1 LSSNRNNNATEFLRE
16 QKRQTV
22 RNFIKRQYNNKI
34 LHRRYYMNFREK
46 IYVKKSRIRK
56 AVEREN
62 TLKGGVVQR
71 ATKS

>member
-1 LSSNRNNNATEFLRE
+1 
-16 QKRQTV
+16 
-22 RNFIKRQYNNKI
+22 
-34 LHRRYYMNFREK
+34 MNFREK

-71 ATKS
+71 ATKSWITTSLCKKVALS